1 MQARIRRTTQPPA
14 ILLIVILLHR
24 IQAPATS
31 PLQQLR
37 LVILG
42 PVAIP
47 ARRRRRR
54 LPLQLTVPV
63 PILHRLTIHL
73 PAPATQPLPLHRLR
87 QDRAL
92 ARERRRVKPE
102 VGHPAL
108 LWLRRRRLPMLPR
121 NSESRVAPRTRRL
134 LDLIS
139 STLPQL

>member
-1 MQARIRRTTQPPA
+1 MIRRPPRSTLFPYTT
-14 ILLIVILLHR
+14 LFR
-24 IQAPATS
+24 S
-31 PLQQLR
+31 
-37 LVILG
+37 
-42 PVAIP
+42 
-47 ARRRRRR
+47 
-54 LPLQLTVPV
+54 V

-134 LDLIS
+134 LGLIS
-139 STLPQL
+139 STLPQLQA